1 MADPMWA
8 AGPAIQS
15 SLTTMRIVMN
25 WKAGIYML
33 AAVVML
39 AAGPA
44 WAGCSSSDRIDG
56 TTADM
61 AKHKIEA
68 AGYNHVT
75 DLSKGCDNYWHA
87 IAMKD
92 GASVGVVVS
101 PTGEVMT
108 EGS

>member
-1 MADPMWA
+1 
-8 AGPAIQS
+8 
-15 SLTTMRIVMN
+15 MN
-25 WKAGIYML
+25 WKAGVYTL

-44 WAGCSSSDRIDG
+44 WAGCSSTDRIDG

-68 AGYNHVT
+68 AGYNHVSG
-75 DLSKGCDNYWHA
+75 LSKGCDNYWHA

>member
-1 MADPMWA
+1 
-8 AGPAIQS
+8 
-15 SLTTMRIVMN
+15 MN
-25 WKAGIYML
+25 WKAGLYAL

-44 WAGCSSSDRIDG
+44 WAGCAAGDKIDG
-56 TTADM
+56 TTADQ
-61 AKHKIEA
+61 ARHKIVA
-68 AGYNHVT
+68 AGYTEVT
-75 DLSKGCDNYWHA
+75 DLKKGCYNYWHA
-87 IAMKD
+87 LAMKD

>member
-1 MADPMWA
+1 
-8 AGPAIQS
+8 
-15 SLTTMRIVMN
+15 MN
-25 WKAGIYML
+25 WKAGVYAL

-44 WAGCSSSDRIDG
+44 WAGCSPGDKIDG
-56 TTADM
+56 STADQ
-61 AKHKIEA
+61 ARHKIEA
-68 AGYNHVT
+68 AGYTQVS
-75 DLSKGCDNYWHA
+75 DLKKGCDNYWHA

>member
-1 MADPMWA
+1 
-8 AGPAIQS
+8 
-15 SLTTMRIVMN
+15 MRIDMN
-25 WKAGIYML
+25 WKSGVYAL
-33 AAVVML
+33 AAVLML

-44 WAGCSSSDRIDG
+44 WAGCSASDRIDG

-61 AKHKIEA
+61 AKHRIEQ
-68 AGYNHVT
+68 AGYSNVT
-75 DLSKGCDNYWHA
+75 GLSKGCDNYWHG
-87 IAMKD
+87 IAMKN